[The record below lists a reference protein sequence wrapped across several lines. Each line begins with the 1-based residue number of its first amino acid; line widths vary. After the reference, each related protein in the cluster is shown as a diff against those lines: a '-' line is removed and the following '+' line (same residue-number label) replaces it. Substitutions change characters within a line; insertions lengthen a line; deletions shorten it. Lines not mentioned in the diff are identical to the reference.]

1 MKKMKSAYEIAM
13 EKADRIKNSDL
24 SEENLDQ
31 LEKAKSI
38 LADYY
43 RGRIDAQGLWNKL
56 KKDGERKLYLE
67 VQKLLI
73 DSIGIRNI
81 PEQLQ
86 KRREAILAVES
97 LKEQSNTSF
106 VEQILEQVT
115 QLQERYREELERLE
129 KAEEEA
135 LENAQMQMKP
145 VKTSEGRTVMKLEPT
160 VDEETRNRLKK
171 SYVELENRVSTMINE
186 LLGRLRKEI
195 TE

>member
-13 EKADRIKNSDL
+13 EKADKIKENSDV
-24 SEENLDQ
+24 SEEKFDQ
-31 LEKAKSI
+31 LERAKSI

-43 RGRIDAQGLWNKL
+43 RGRIDAQGLWDKL
-56 KKDGERKLYLE
+56 KGEKTELYLE

-86 KRREAILAVES
+86 ERREAILAVES
-97 LKEQSNTSF
+97 LKEQPNSSCI
-106 VEQILEQVT
+106 EQILEQVK

-135 LENAQMQMKP
+135 MEN
-145 VKTSEGRTVMKLEPT
+145 
-160 VDEETRNRLKK
+160 
-171 SYVELENRVSTMINE
+171 
-186 LLGRLRKEI
+186 
-195 TE
+195 